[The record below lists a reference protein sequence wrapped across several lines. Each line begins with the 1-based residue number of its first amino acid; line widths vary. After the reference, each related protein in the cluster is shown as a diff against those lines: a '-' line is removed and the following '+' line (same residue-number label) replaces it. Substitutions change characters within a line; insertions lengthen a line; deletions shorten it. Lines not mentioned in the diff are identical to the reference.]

1 MEKITLLGTGNAA
14 VTRCYNTCFTLSQGA
29 EHLLVDGGGGNG
41 ILLQLEKAA
50 ICYQQI
56 RHIIVSHAH
65 TDHLFGV
72 IWMIR
77 MIGAEM
83 GKGKYEGDL
92 QIYAHKELAAVIT
105 QLFKDTLPKK
115 FFNLLGD
122 RILLHIVAD
131 GESRRIMNHAVTFFD
146 IHSTKL
152 KQFGFSML
160 DEEGKR
166 FTFLGDEPYNEKEH
180 AYVVG
185 ADWLL
190 HEAFCLYSERERFK
204 PYEKHHATVKE
215 ACEVAQKMSV
225 KNLLLFHTEDKCI
238 TRRKELYTEEGKF
251 YYAGN
256 LFVPNDLE
264 EILL

>member
-14 VTRCYNTCFTLSQGA
+14 VTRCYNSCFTLSQGD

-41 ILLQLEKAA
+41 ILLQLEKAG
-50 ICYQQI
+50 IHYQQI
-56 RHIIVSHAH
+56 EHIIVSHAH

-83 GKGKYEGDL
+83 GKGSYEGTL
-92 QIYAHKELAAVIT
+92 HLYAHQELAAVIS
-105 QLFKDTLPKK
+105 QLLQDTLPKK
-115 FFNLLGD
+115 FFNLLGH
-122 RILLHIVAD
+122 RIEMHVVTD
-131 GESRRIMNHAVTFFD
+131 GESLQIMNHEVTFFD

-152 KQFGFSML
+152 KQFGFSL
-160 DEEGKR
+160 VDGEGKR

-180 AYVVG
+180 RYVVG
-185 ADWLL
+185 ADWLV

-215 ACEVAQKMSV
+215 ACEVAEELGV

-238 TRRKELYTEEGKF
+238 ADRKRFYSEEGSA
-251 YYAGN
+251 YYKGN
-256 LFVPNDLE
+256 LFVPDDLE
-264 EILL
+264 VLLL